1 MCIGLRGFN
10 PGILCINTGL
20 LKAGIEV
27 PGTGNGVET
36 FMRILCGFD
45 IRPSMPLIL

>member
-20 LKAGIEV
+20 LKA
-27 PGTGNGVET
+27 GTGNGVET